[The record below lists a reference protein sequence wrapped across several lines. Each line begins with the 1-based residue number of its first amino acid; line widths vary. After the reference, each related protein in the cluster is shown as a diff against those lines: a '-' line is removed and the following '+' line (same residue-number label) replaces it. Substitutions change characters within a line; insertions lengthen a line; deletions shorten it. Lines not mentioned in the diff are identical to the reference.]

1 MSSVRIIV
9 LFGNIM
15 LWGQERANIDI
26 LYTLGQRGCEVL
38 FLVRR
43 EAWAEPL
50 RRELSARG
58 LNWVV
63 VPFLPHRIGRKI
75 SPVQILE
82 NSLAMIG
89 GSLALIRL
97 IRRWRATHIHVADPS
112 WVLSFLPALLFTK
125 VPIIY
130 SIGDK
135 PSVSHRGWRLLW
147 WFIFA
152 RVSRF
157 VSVSHFV
164 ADVLESHGVLKDKV
178 RVIYGRPPFRPA
190 PRSPFVLRKS
200 RFRFVYIGQISE
212 HKGVDILLESCQH
225 LVNTTDQFEVLIA
238 GDLIERK
245 AFCNYVKSVVEERL
259 SEHVRLLGHIED
271 VEGLLSTSDVHIC
284 PTVGEEPLGLV
295 VMEAKRTG
303 LPSIVFPSGGLLE
316 MVEHGRDGYVCPD
329 KTARSLTEAM
339 SWYIRL
345 PDLAAEQG
353 LQARASLSKFWPREF
368 GQAWRD
374 VYDDTR

>member
-1 MSSVRIIV
+1 
-9 LFGNIM
+9 
-15 LWGQERANIDI
+15 
-26 LYTLGQRGCEVL
+26 
-38 FLVRR
+38 
-43 EAWAEPL
+43 
-50 RRELSARG
+50 
-58 LNWVV
+58 
-63 VPFLPHRIGRKI
+63 
-75 SPVQILE
+75 
-82 NSLAMIG
+82 
-89 GSLALIRL
+89 
-97 IRRWRATHIHVADPS
+97 
-112 WVLSFLPALLFTK
+112 
-125 VPIIY
+125 
-130 SIGDK
+130 
-135 PSVSHRGWRLLW
+135 
-147 WFIFA
+147 
-152 RVSRF
+152 
-157 VSVSHFV
+157 
-164 ADVLESHGVLKDKV
+164 
-178 RVIYGRPPFRPA
+178 
-190 PRSPFVLRKS
+190 
-200 RFRFVYIGQISE
+200 
-212 HKGVDILLESCQH
+212 
-225 LVNTTDQFEVLIA
+225 VNTTDQFEVLIA